1 MIMNN
6 TLKARLAALTMAIT
20 LLVTSGGVSFAQD
33 FEKGLETAEKGDYA
47 PALRE
52 WGILAEQGNAKA
64 QFNLGVMYA
73 KGLGVSQDYKEA
85 AKWFRKSAEQGHENA
100 QYNLGL
106 IYGLAPQQQ

>member
-1 MIMNN
+1 MHN
-6 TLKARLAALTMAIT
+6 TVKAGLAALVMAFT
-20 LLVTSGGVSFAQD
+20 LLVTSGGASTAQD
-33 FEKGLETAEKGDYA
+33 YQKGLQAYDKGDYA
-47 PALRE
+47 TALRE